1 MTSPSTALK
10 ARNCHLL
17 SQFAPAAQESPVAGL
32 SPLSEK
38 VTSAPR
44 MNAFQTIRRY
54 FGKGVRP
61 RKTNEKKLESMT
73 HRDHRGQKTGPM
85 LAASV
90 KSGGP
95 NGLLDRGRIG

>member
-1 MTSPSTALK
+1 
-10 ARNCHLL
+10 
-17 SQFAPAAQESPVAGL
+17 
-32 SPLSEK
+32 
-38 VTSAPR
+38 

-54 FGKGVRP
+54 FGKVVRP

-73 HRDHRGQKTGPM
+73 HRDHRGRKAGPM

-95 NGLLDRGRIG
+95 NGLLDRGRIGAKARLEAANG